1 MNSLNSLFRKTA
13 TPILSS
19 IFRKGAGGMTSM
31 FKKAPYSLKR
41 MVGQV
46 RNVSDIANKLTN
58 NPILEG
64 LARSQGY
71 GKQFDL
77 AKRGAGG
84 LDKVASA
91 GDIGVKLQG
100 QTRGLKQSVIDGD
113 IKNIL
118 EKAKA
123 IKGNVDEVRA
133 INFQ

>member
-1 MNSLNSLFRKTA
+1 MKSFFRKTA
-13 TPILSS
+13 TPLLSS
-19 IFRKGAGGMTSM
+19 IFRKGVGGITSL
-31 FKKAPYSLKR
+31 FKKAPALQNI
-41 MVGQV
+41 VGQIRKV
-46 RNVSDIANKLTN
+46 SNVANKLSN

-71 GKQFDL
+71 GNAFNL

-84 LDKVASA
+84 LDKVAQA
-91 GDIGVKLQG
+91 GDIGVRLQG
-100 QTRGLKQSVIDGD
+100 QAKGLKQSVVDRD

-123 IKGNVDEVRA
+123 IKGDVDEVRA

>member
-1 MNSLNSLFRKTA
+1 MKSFFKKTA
-13 TPILSS
+13 SPLLSS
-19 IFRKGAGGMTSM
+19 IFRKGVGGISSL
-31 FKKAPYSLKR
+31 FKKAPALQNI
-41 MVGQV
+41 VGQI
-46 RNVSDIANKLTN
+46 RKASNVANKLSN

-71 GKQFDL
+71 GNAFNL

-84 LDKVASA
+84 LDKVAQA
-91 GDIGVKLQG
+91 GDIGVRLQG
-100 QTRGLKQSVIDGD
+100 QAKDLRQSVVDRD

-123 IKGNVDEVRA
+123 IKGDVDEVRA

>member
-1 MNSLNSLFRKTA
+1 MNSFFKKTA
-13 TPILSS
+13 TPLVSS
-19 IFRKGAGGMTSM
+19 IFRKGVGGITSM
-31 FKKAPYSLKR
+31 FKKAPALQNI
-41 MVGQV
+41 VGQV
-46 RNVSDIANKLTN
+46 RKASNVANKLTN

-71 GKQFDL
+71 GNAFNL

-84 LDKVASA
+84 LDKVAQA
-91 GDIGVKLQG
+91 GDVGLRLQG
-100 QTRGLKQSVIDGD
+100 QAKDLRQSVVDRD